1 MLLLHHLLVTP
12 RTTTRE
18 ILTASRRRSNSR
30 FSVVTVVAGKFK
42 MRTANNVN
50 VVIPTTS
57 KRPSQVAADNNIG
70 CTTID
75 KACAHL
81 NEWDVI
87 GFDSETKPTT
97 NKGNKNGPHLL
108 QLATP
113 RGQVY
118 VFDSRAL
125 EYDEST
131 EGDGLLRFVLMNMT
145 IVGFDLG
152 EDVKL
157 LHQNHKITPKK
168 TIDLVVS
175 LPPPH
180 PTGHSWGVIGAAQ
193 QGKNI
198 ALPPPANYVQ
208 VPLSLILFRSE
219 RTNPTVVVYSSFF

>member
-1 MLLLHHLLVTP
+1 MVIVVEEMLLLHHLLVTP

-70 CTTID
+70 CTAID

-97 NKGNKNGPHLL
+97 NKG
-108 QLATP
+108 
-113 RGQVY
+113 
-118 VFDSRAL
+118 
-125 EYDEST
+125 
-131 EGDGLLRFVLMNMT
+131 
-145 IVGFDLG
+145 
-152 EDVKL
+152 
-157 LHQNHKITPKK
+157 KK
-168 TIDLVVS
+168 TDHTYCSSRLQGDKCMSSIPVLLSTMRVPKEMASFVS
-175 LPPPH
+175 
-180 PTGHSWGVIGAAQ
+180 
-193 QGKNI
+193 
-198 ALPPPANYVQ
+198 
-208 VPLSLILFRSE
+208 
-219 RTNPTVVVYSSFF
+219 SS